1 MSQSGLATLRDY
13 IRWAVSQFSRE
24 QLFFQGGEESM
35 FEEARSLVLGS
46 LYLPEQLH
54 DKYLDCHVHTD
65 EHAVLQGVLKQRIEQ
80 RLPAAY
86 VLGEAWFAGV
96 LFKVDQRVMV
106 PRSPLDE
113 LIAQQ
118 FEPWLSKMPLRILD
132 LCAGS
137 GCLGITCALEFPD
150 AEVVLADIEE
160 ATLAV
165 ADENIALHQLGER
178 VQTLRS
184 DMFAQLTAQ
193 RFDLI
198 VCKPPYL
205 SVEHWTQLPREM
217 QYAPQNSAIA
227 KHGGLESIQLI
238 LQQACGYLAD
248 NGLLVLE
255 VGPHRAH
262 LAALY
267 PDIDFIWLE
276 HSYANC
282 DVLALT
288 AQQCS
293 QYRVLSTS
301 DGLAR
306 SNPDQ

>member
-1 MSQSGLATLRDY
+1 MFGLTTLRDY
-13 IRWAVSQFSRE
+13 IRWAMSQFSQA
-24 QLFFQGGEESM
+24 QLYFENGSESA
-35 FEEARSLVLGS
+35 FEEARSLVLRS
-46 LYLPEQLH
+46 LHLPYELH
-54 DKYLDCHVHTD
+54 DKYLDCHIHID
-65 EHAVLQGVLKQRIEQ
+65 EHAVLQDVLKQRIEQ

-198 VCKPPYL
+198 VCKPPYIPL
-205 SVEHWTQLPREM
+205 EQWQYLPPEY
-217 QYAPQNSAIA
+217 QCEPKQSSIA
-227 KHGGLESIQLI
+227 AQDGLEFIQQVI
-238 LQQACGYLAD
+238 LQAGEHLAEG
-248 NGLLVLE
+248 GLLVLE
-255 VGPHRAH
+255 VGPHRAQ
-262 LAALY
+262 LIAQY
-267 PDIDFIWLE
+267 PDIDFTWLE
-276 HSYANC
+276 HSHVGNA
-282 DVLALT
+282 VLALT
-288 AQQCS
+288 AQQCVA
-293 QYRVLSTS
+293 Y
-301 DGLAR
+301 
-306 SNPDQ
+306 